1 MRILTVL
8 NNKHA
13 PAGLFGEAILRRG
26 GWYDAL
32 LAPELRLSTDPTVET
47 PVPSEPG
54 DYDGLIVLGG
64 LMSADEDEEHPHL
77 EPLTRLMRR
86 FVEAGRP
93 VLGICLGAQLMA
105 RAWGGRTY
113 RMERLEIGFVPLEA
127 TAAAADDRLLA
138 GLDPHPCL
146 MQWHQ
151 DSFELP
157 DGAELLMTGR
167 ACRNQAF
174 RLGRLAY
181 GLQFHCE
188 APLDILRQ
196 WVMAYAAHA
205 DEAPAGFFSA
215 FDAEVE
221 RHYAAAQAWA
231 GTLAERW
238 VDLVQETRQQRLAA

>member
-8 NNKHA
+8 NNSHD
-13 PAGLFGEAILRRG
+13 PAGIFGEAILRRG

-32 LAPELRLSTDPTVET
+32 LAPEGRLSANPTVGRA
-47 PVPSEPG
+47 VPTEPG

-64 LMSADEDEEHPHL
+64 LMSADEDAEHPHL
-77 EPLTRLMRR
+77 VPLMELMRG
-86 FVEAGRP
+86 FVAAGRP

-105 RAWGGRTY
+105 RAWGGRCF
-113 RMERLEIGFVPLEA
+113 RMDAPEIGFVPLAA
-127 TAAAADDRLLA
+127 TPAATQDRLLA

-157 DGAELLMTGR
+157 PGAELLVTGE

-174 RLGRLAY
+174 RLGELAY

-188 APLDILRQ
+188 ATVDMLRQ
-196 WVMAYAAHA
+196 WAMALAHHA
-205 DEAPAGFFSA
+205 ERAPAGFFA
-215 FDAEVE
+215 GFDAEVQ
-221 RHYAAAQAWA
+221 RHQAAARAW
-231 GTLAERW
+231 TESLAERW
-238 VDLVQETRQQRLAA
+238 IDLVVETRQRRLAA